1 MLYKLRPDFS
11 DWNFSKITP
20 ATYICGYCGTKVSS
34 DKGMYLKDKAMG
46 DSYANNS
53 KAFGVFICTSCN
65 LPSFIAESEDGS
77 MIQVPG
83 INYGNSVL
91 HLPDDVNEIYEE
103 MRRCYSVS
111 SYTGV
116 ISLGR
121 ILLDHIAVD
130 WGAKSG
136 QSFQQNVKYLKD
148 NHYIAAN
155 SEKWVDLIRQYGNK
169 SNHKLV
175 INTQTDAQNIIKFC
189 EMILKTNY
197 EYQFIADN
205 EI

>member
-1 MLYKLRPDFS
+1 MKYKLKSGFS
-11 DWNFSKITP
+11 DWNCKEIMP
-20 ATYICGYCGTKVSS
+20 ATYVCGYCGTKVSS
-34 DKGMYLKDKAMG
+34 DEGMFLKDSTVGDGYNKNTKA
-46 DSYANNS
+46 Y
-53 KAFGVFICTSCN
+53 GVFICTSCN
-65 LPSFIAESEDGS
+65 MPSLIAESEDGS

-91 HLPDDVNEIYEE
+91 HLPDDINEIYEE
-103 MRRCYSVS
+103 MRRCYSVN

-130 WGAKSG
+130 WGAKAG
-136 QSFQQNVKYLKD
+136 QSFQQNVGYLKD
-148 NHYIAAN
+148 NHYIATN
-155 SEKWVDLIRQYGNK
+155 SENWVDLIRQYGNK

-175 INTQTDAQNIIKFC
+175 INTQNDAQNIIKFC

-197 EYQFIADN
+197 EYYL
-205 EI
+205 